1 VEEIFQDT
9 NKQMLETS
17 YTLNTGQLLKIK
29 VNKLHINT
37 KPVNEKTIALVVLDI
52 STTIVVINNHIIVI
66 HVQIGKR
73 TIDDVLLDGG
83 YG

>member
-1 VEEIFQDT
+1 
-9 NKQMLETS
+9 M
-17 YTLNTGQLLKIK
+17 
-29 VNKLHINT
+29 
-37 KPVNEKTIALVVLDI
+37 NEKTIALVVLDI